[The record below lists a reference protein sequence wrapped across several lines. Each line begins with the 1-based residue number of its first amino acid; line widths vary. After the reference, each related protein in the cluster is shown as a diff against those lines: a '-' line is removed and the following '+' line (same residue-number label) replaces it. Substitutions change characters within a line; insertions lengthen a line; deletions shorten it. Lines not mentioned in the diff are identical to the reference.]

1 MDAGY
6 GAEEQATR
14 KARRLAQLRREHEA
28 QDSVDAAVEQQIA
41 RAREDVR
48 RWSQGAEGERMV
60 AETLGMLGR
69 YGWTAL
75 HDVHW
80 PGRPR
85 ANIDHIAIGP
95 AGVMVIDAKN
105 WTGDVGVRDGE
116 LRQNG
121 YRRTDEV
128 AGATEAAG
136 AVAALLRP
144 EHRSAVAAV
153 LCLAGQDHAPE
164 QLGPGTLVVG
174 RHQLAT
180 ALVAMPQRLAVCE
193 VAAIEAHLRAA
204 LGGQRSPELLT
215 TEALDRPPRQASRA
229 GSPRVRDTRSRQT
242 TRGSRPTTRGS
253 RPASRGSRSSRS
265 RADQSLGKRLATVAV
280 FIVAVVVG
288 LPVIMAWFMQALT
301 AAVTP

>member
-28 QDSVDAAVEQQIA
+28 QDAVDTAVEQQIA
-41 RAREDVR
+41 RAQEDVR

-60 AETLGMLGR
+60 AETLRMLGR

-80 PGRPR
+80 PGRPK

-95 AGVMVIDAKN
+95 AGVMVVDAKN
-105 WTGDVGVRDGE
+105 WTGEVAVRDGE

-121 YRRTDEV
+121 YRRTDQV
-128 AGATEAAG
+128 AAAAEAAG

-153 LCLAGQDHAPE
+153 LCLASHDREPE

-180 ALVAMPQRLAVCE
+180 ALVAMPQRLAVSE

-204 LGGQRSPELLT
+204 LGGQHSPELLT
-215 TEALDRPPRQASRA
+215 TAVLDRPPRQASRA
-229 GSPRVRDTRSRQT
+229 GSSRAGTPPQRDGRTRSAM
-242 TRGSRPTTRGS
+242 
-253 RPASRGSRSSRS
+253 RPARPAPSGARSSRS
-265 RADQSLGKRLATVAV
+265 RAGQSLGRRLATVVV
-280 FIVAVVVG
+280 FIVGIVIG
-288 LPVIMAWFMQALT
+288 LPLVMGWFMQALGS
-301 AAVTP
+301 AVTP

>member
-14 KARRLAQLRREHEA
+14 KARRLAQLRREQEA
-28 QDSVDAAVEQQIA
+28 QGTVDAAVEEQIA
-41 RAREDVR
+41 RAQADVR

-60 AETLGMLGR
+60 ADTLRMLGR
-69 YGWTAL
+69 YGWTAV

-80 PGRPR
+80 PGRPK

-105 WTGDVGVRDGE
+105 WTGHVDVRDGE

-121 YRRTDEV
+121 YRRTDQV
-128 AGATEAAG
+128 AAAAEAAG

-153 LCLAGQDHAPE
+153 LCLASHDREPE
-164 QLGPGTLVVG
+164 QLGVGTLLVG
-174 RHQLAT
+174 RHQLAP
-180 ALVAMPQRLAVCE
+180 ALVAMPQRLAVSE
-193 VAAIEAHLRAA
+193 VAAIEAHLRAV

-215 TEALDRPPRQASRA
+215 TAALDRPPRQRSRA
-229 GSPRVRDTRSRQT
+229 GSPSPR
-242 TRGSRPTTRGS
+242 
-253 RPASRGSRSSRS
+253 ASRGPATSMSGRSPSRSSRS
-265 RADQSLGKRLATVAV
+265 GRSRRGPSVGARLLTLM
-280 FIVAVVVG
+280 VVLTGFLLG
-288 LPVIMAWFMQALT
+288 LPHLVGWFTEALT